1 MAEPKIVVIGLDC
14 ATWDLI
20 KPWADQ
26 GLLPNLRKL
35 SENGVS
41 GELESAI
48 PPLTPPAWTS
58 FMTGK
63 NPGKHGI
70 FYFLEPQPGSYAMRY
85 ASAGSRRSKTV
96 FGLVS
101 EAGMTVTSVNIPFTY
116 PPEQLNGCQISGMDT
131 PSEQSAFIHP
141 PELRAELEKA
151 VGKIR
156 FDVTHLGFMS
166 TDDRRQLVLEEMRE
180 VDEQWA
186 KVAFYLLDKHPTDL
200 MMFTFMSIDTVQ
212 HHFWQYMDANH
223 FMYDARGAERFR
235 DAVLKV
241 YQRLDGIVGRFL
253 QNLSEDTTVLLVSD
267 HGGGPVSDRVVY
279 LNRFLAQLGLL
290 TYQVRNQS
298 AFGRAKQQVVRAAYK
313 LLYGTLGPQQKK
325 FLAGLLPG
333 VRERFEGAYTSF
345 ANIDW
350 AATKAYCSEI
360 LASPPCIWI
369 NKKAEKP
376 AGIVSEEEYEP
387 LLAEISQK
395 LGELKDPRTG
405 ERIISRVYR
414 RDELFHGPFA
424 KEAPDLI
431 LDWWSA
437 NAFSAKPSF
446 PEEGDQPP
454 VQILPRGP
462 VKGPEWGGT
471 HRKAG
476 VLIAK
481 GKAFNRGVKIEGAR
495 LVDLAPTLLY
505 LLGQKVP
512 EDMDGKVLTA
522 AFDPQFLQQHTAQ
535 YQESSGAVAPEY
547 ENVSYSA
554 EEAAQIEA
562 RLKALG
568 YID

>member
-1 MAEPKIVVIGLDC
+1 MAEPKIVIIGLDS

-20 KPWADQ
+20 RPWADQ
-26 GLLPNLRKL
+26 GLLPNLRKI

-85 ASAGSRRSKTV
+85 ANAGSRRSKTI
-96 FGLVS
+96 FGMFS
-101 EAGMTVTSVNIPFTY
+101 EAGLTVTSVNIPFTY

-141 PELRAELEKA
+141 PELRVELEKA

-166 TDDRRQLVLEEMRE
+166 TDDRRQQVLEEMKE

-186 KVAFYLLDKHPTDL
+186 KVGFYLLDKHPTDV

-223 FMYDARGAERFR
+223 FMYDAHGAERFR

-253 QNLSEDTTVLLVSD
+253 QNLPEDTTVLVVSD

-290 TYQVRNQS
+290 TYQVQNQS

-313 LLYGTLGPQQKK
+313 ILYGTLGPKQKK

-369 NKKAEKP
+369 NKKGEKP
-376 AGIVSEEEYEP
+376 AGIVSEEEYEA
-387 LLAEISQK
+387 LVTDIIQK

-414 RDELFHGPFA
+414 RDELFQGPYA

-481 GKAFNRGVKIEGAR
+481 GKAFNRGTKIEGAT

-512 EDMDGKVLTA
+512 EDMDGQVLTA
-522 AFDPQFLQQHTAQ
+522 AFDPQFLQQHTAE
-535 YQESSGAVAPEY
+535 YQESSEVVAQ
-547 ENVSYSA
+547 ENESASYSA
-554 EEAAQIEA
+554 EEAARIEA
-562 RLKALG
+562 RLRALG

>member
-1 MAEPKIVVIGLDC
+1 MSKPKIVIIGLDS
-14 ATWDLI
+14 ATWDLLG
-20 KPWADQ
+20 PWADQ
-26 GLLPNLRKL
+26 GLLPNLRNL
-35 SENGVS
+35 RDSGVA

-85 ASAGSRRSKTV
+85 ANAGSRRSKTV
-96 FGLVS
+96 FGLLS
-101 EAGMTVTSVNIPFTY
+101 EAGLTVTSVNIPFTY
-116 PPEQLNGCQISGMDT
+116 PPEQMNGCQISGMDT
-131 PSEQSAFIHP
+131 PSEQSPFIYP
-141 PELRAELEKA
+141 PELRAELESV
-151 VGKIR
+151 VGKVR

-166 TDDRRQLVLEEMRE
+166 TDERRQKVLAEME
-180 VDEQWA
+180 QVDQQWA
-186 KVAFYLLDKHPTDL
+186 KLGLHLLDKRPTDL

-212 HHFWQYMDANH
+212 HHFWQFMDQNH
-223 FMYDARGAERFR
+223 FMHDSAAASKFGDAILR
-235 DAVLKV
+235 V
-241 YQRLDGIVGRFL
+241 YQRLDTIVGRFL
-253 QNLSEDTTVLLVSD
+253 QRLPDDTTILVVSD
-267 HGGGPVSDRVVY
+267 HGGGPVSDRVIY

-290 TYQVRNQS
+290 
-298 AFGRAKQQVVRAAYK
+298 AYK
-313 LLYGTLGPQQKK
+313 EQTQSGFARTKQHLVRSVYKVLYGTLGPKQKK

-333 VRERFEGAYTSF
+333 ARERMEGAFTSF

-360 LASPPCIWI
+360 LASPPSIWI
-369 NKKAEKP
+369 NKKGEKP

-387 LLAEISQK
+387 LLAEITGK

-405 ERIISRVYR
+405 EPIISRVHR

-437 NAFSAKPSF
+437 NAFSTKPSF

-454 VQILPRGP
+454 VRILPRGP

-476 VLIAK
+476 VFIGK
-481 GKAFNRGVKIEGAR
+481 GKAFNPGTRLEGAR
-495 LVDLAPTLLY
+495 LIDLAPTLLY

-512 EDMDGKVLTA
+512 ADMDGRVLTA
-522 AFDPQFLQQHTAQ
+522 AFDPRFLQQNTTN
-535 YQESSGAVAPEY
+535 YQDVSEVASAASD
-547 ENVSYSA
+547 NASYSPQ
-554 EEAAQIEA
+554 EAAQIEA